1 MGYDFYIVGE
11 NRAIRGTGPKDT
23 LFLSALQGAS
33 VIDTMA
39 HFGMTVEKDRP
50 QFPSLEDYGLGLIHL
65 SDTADLTEDQEKA
78 KAAFVAAFH
87 GVREAAADQPEAI
100 PAYKVRLSMGYWVT
114 PSEIAAAL
122 NRYEAHPNYDCAEL
136 PFGDQTWARWIA
148 FLRVAKAAGGLRT
161 L

>member
-11 NRAIRGTGPKDT
+11 DRAIRGAGPRDN
-23 LFLSALQGAS
+23 LSLSALQGAS

-39 HFGMTVEKDRP
+39 HFGMTVETDRP
-50 QFPSLEDYGLGLIHL
+50 QWPTLDQYGLQLAHL
-65 SDTADLTEDQEKA
+65 SDTADLTEDQKKA
-78 KAAFVAAFH
+78 KTAFVAAYQ
-87 GVREAAADQPEAI
+87 GVREAADDEPEAI
-100 PAYKVRLSMGYWVT
+100 PAYKLRFCDGYWVT

-148 FLRVAKAAGGLRT
+148 FLRAAKAAGGLRT